1 MALVGPEPP
10 PSAANPTTSPTTAP
24 NLTLREVS
32 ALMSDKGEPTT
43 GPGVAEQPPQLCV
56 CCACRSELRRA
67 DAFRCSRCRLAFYCS
82 RECQRSYHKRHVRW
96 CKREAGLQAQLRAEH
111 PHALVRTGTPSPPA
125 LWLIALL
132 PTPGVL
138 LEAAVARAPLGRQ
151 RQGDVPRPTLL
162 PPQDRRQGPC
172 HPLPLRA
179 LVTVADPDCYDGSI
193 PATPPASRPTQQRSH
208 RTGAAAAR
216 LPRQRWRLWPRTG
229 PCRRQARRSSA
240 RRRSASLLPTVGPS
254 SPRQSYPRT

>member
-32 ALMSDKGEPTT
+32 ALSDKGEPTT

-111 PHALVRTGTPSPPA
+111 PHALVRTGTPPPPA
-125 LWLIALL
+125 LGLIALL

-179 LVTVADPDCYDGSI
+179 LVTVADPDCYGCWQHPSYAARVAADPAALSPHWRSGS
-193 PATPPASRPTQQRSH
+193 
-208 RTGAAAAR
+208 AAAPAALAPLAADGAVR
-216 LPRQRWRLWPRTG
+216 PQKE
-229 PCRRQARRSSA
+229 
-240 RRRSASLLPTVGPS
+240 TVAK
-254 SPRQSYPRT
+254 

>member
-10 PSAANPTTSPTTAP
+10 PSAANPTTGSTTAP

-32 ALMSDKGEPTT
+32 ALSDKGEPTN

-111 PHALVRTGTPSPPA
+111 PHALVRTGTPRPPA
-125 LWLIALL
+125 LGLIALCR
-132 PTPGVL
+132 PQVCSSKL
-138 LEAAVARAPLGRQ
+138 LWHVRRWDASGKETCP
-151 RQGDVPRPTLL
+151 DPRYY
-162 PPQDRRQGPC
+162 
-172 HPLPLRA
+172 LRK
-179 LVTVADPDCYDGSI
+179 TADKV
-193 PATPPASRPTQQRSH
+193 PATLS
-208 RTGAAAAR
+208 
-216 LPRQRWRLWPRTG
+216 
-229 PCRRQARRSSA
+229 
-240 RRRSASLLPTVGPS
+240 PS
-254 SPRQSYPRT
+254 ELS